1 LLLFAVSCFIFRTL
15 SQILFPDFSA
25 FSFARRLFSFFFTRA
40 FQLFSLLADFQLFF
54 FARRPFSTSSFF
66 QERVVPVLPG
76 SEVLSPAGSAGTDAP
91 SEVPLS
97 V

>member
-1 LLLFAVSCFIFRTL
+1 LQCRVSFSGLFRKSCFQTF
-15 SQILFPDFSA
+15 QLFPLLADFSV
-25 FSFARRLFSFFFTRA
+25 FSLRGLFSF
-40 FQLFSLLADFQLFF
+40 FSLLADFQLFF

-66 QERVVPVLPG
+66 QERVVPILPG
-76 SEVLSPAGSAGTDAP
+76 SEVLSPAESAGTDAP